1 MTHNIQ
7 AVAAAISAIAEQEMS
22 AANISHNDPDAMGRL
37 MSDVEEMVARQLAR
51 GGMALTEAREMAS
64 NASMQSG
71 RSTPESVALAED
83 AFRNRHL
90 DAPEDVPATMAAVP
104 LGNAQGNDGT
114 AELIDS
120 GSALPAAP
128 AAMRPMTRMAPRA
141 PEISSIPYAVTM
153 KKVHEVFRGIKA
165 GTPGF
170 DFDVPIVNW
179 ERAHP
184 RMPEIDPHYS
194 FDLMHLLTVLYAI
207 NQGVS
212 LNIVGPHGA
221 GKTQLILQVAA
232 RLNFPVTVLPMD
244 GQLTR
249 RELIGQEKLR
259 ATEYGN
265 ESYFAPGL
273 LPVALSEPGFIL
285 FDEIDRG
292 VSDLQYACHSV
303 YLQEGLK
310 VLEDGGRHIPFHKYN
325 RVFATANTKGRGS
338 LDGMYQPP
346 EEMSEATRDR
356 WSIWLEISYQE
367 VDEDQQVILAKVPGI
382 DAKHA
387 EIIASVAAD
396 IRNAYL
402 QNKISQTCSMRQQL
416 EVARF
421 ACFLCQRETDDERRD
436 KCLRM
441 AFERVITG
449 RASETDAGAINNLLE
464 LRIPQAFTG
473 DPLY

>member
-1 MTHNIQ
+1 MTYSNPT
-7 AVAAAISAIAEQEMS
+7 VAAAIGAIAEQEMS
-22 AANISHNDPDAMGRL
+22 TANVSHTDSDAMARI
-37 MSDVEEMVARQLAR
+37 MMEAEEMVACQMAR
-51 GGMALTEAREMAS
+51 AGMSLTEARELAAA
-64 NASMQSG
+64 ASMQTG
-71 RSTPESVALAED
+71 RETPESRELADDAL
-83 AFRNRHL
+83 RNRHL
-90 DAPEDVPATMAAVP
+90 APPADTPAV
-104 LGNAQGNDGT
+104 
-114 AELIDS
+114 S
-120 GSALPAAP
+120 MPAAP
-128 AAMRPMTRMAPRA
+128 TGDASDALVDEAQTLPPPPPARTATAGPARAAGRVRVEPPIGYT
-141 PEISSIPYAVTM
+141 VVQ
-153 KKVHEVFRGIKA
+153 KKVHEIFRGIKA

-170 DFDVPIVNW
+170 DFDVPVVNW
-179 ERAHP
+179 ERQHTKIPAL
-184 RMPEIDPHYS
+184 DPHYS
-194 FDLMHLLTVLYAI
+194 FDLMHLLTVLYGI

-212 LNIVGPHGA
+212 INIVGPHGA
-221 GKTQLILQVAA
+221 GKTQLVLQVAA

-259 ATEYGN
+259 ATEHGN

-310 VLEDGGRHIPFHKYN
+310 VLEDGGRHIAFHQYN

-356 WSIWLEISYQE
+356 WSIWLEIPYQE
-367 VDEDQQVILAKVPGI
+367 VDEDMQVIIKKVPGI
-382 DAKHA
+382 LAEHA
-387 EIIASVAAD
+387 ETIANVAAG
-396 IRNAYL
+396 IRNSYL
-402 QNKISQTCSMRQQL
+402 QGKIAQTCSMRQQL

-421 ACFLCQRETDDERRD
+421 AAFLCQRETEPARRD

-441 AFERVITG
+441 AFERVISG
-449 RASETDAGAINNLLE
+449 RASEADAGAINNLVQI
-464 LRIPQAFTG
+464 RIPQAFQG